1 MAQRDVL
8 AVGIL
13 ISLCGSGMGWWG
25 AWVPPFVLMP
35 RGRAQV
41 GFIPQGWAAA
51 VFQVMEKQVFPSFLS
66 KNTCLELGIC
76 SQTQE
81 KTDLG
86 LPRAGGHQ
94 EALSGCQRAGAPGAY
109 SPALGAP
116 RHGWGWGAG
125 VNSSTRRTR
134 GPGAQSLVSERP
146 KRGCPGDSMYVRGTQ
161 DRAWAQ
167 RVWLGCACAWCTWKG
182 SYEDAHYKCLALASS
197 GSPSVQPPHRLRTRP
212 AAWPWGPEVSRV
224 PPCLISA
231 LASSWEMLAW
241 TPLAVRGQAC
251 VRAGWALARVSS
263 GVLAPESRGPHES

>member
-94 EALSGCQRAGAPGAY
+94 EALSGCQRAGAPGAC

-167 RVWLGCACAWCTWKG
+167 RVWLGLCMRLVHVERKLRGRTLQVLGVGLVRVTFSAA
-182 SYEDAHYKCLALASS
+182 AS
-197 GSPSVQPPHRLRTRP
+197 QTQD
-212 AAWPWGPEVSRV
+212 
-224 PPCLISA
+224 SA
-231 LASSWEMLAW
+231 RS
-241 TPLAVRGQAC
+241 LAVGPRGVPCAPMPHFC
-251 VRAGWALARVSS
+251 IGLLLGDAGVDPTGSEGASLCPCRLGPGQSELRGAGTRV
-263 GVLAPESRGPHES
+263 